1 MRDKP
6 EVILKYICMGLG
18 ALLFIQFIRVILNAN
33 PLVHVVVPALPS
45 LADDSV
51 TTNQPTIASSN
62 VTPPVHSRQ
71 IQNSP
76 ARTNVSVLMT
86 NVAVTTNIAARAGS
100 RTNTE
105 IAVTTN
111 IAAHAGF
118 RTNTDVPFI
127 SGTNS
132 NTNAVASS
140 VPGTNTVT
148 NTIAIHS
155 GHRHRRPN
163 QFGDGM
169 GFMPGMPGQK
179 KTTVTPAIQASIDR
193 ITDSEIL
200 GPVIHPL
207 PMALLGIAG
216 DVAFLRSPDGQTGL
230 VKAGDELGTIK
241 LIKIGTNRVLIE
253 EDGQQKELTIFDGMG
268 GESLLDKS
276 LHSTNENNNP

>member
-1 MRDKP
+1 MREKP
-6 EVILKYICMGLG
+6 EIILKYICMGLG

-33 PLVHVVVPALPS
+33 PLAHVVVPALPS
-45 LADDSV
+45 LADDSS

-76 ARTNVSVLMT
+76 ARTNASVLIT
-86 NVAVTTNIAARAGS
+86 NVAVTTNIAAR
-100 RTNTE
+100 
-105 IAVTTN
+105 
-111 IAAHAGF
+111 AGF

-179 KTTVTPAIQASIDR
+179 KTTVAPAIQASIDR